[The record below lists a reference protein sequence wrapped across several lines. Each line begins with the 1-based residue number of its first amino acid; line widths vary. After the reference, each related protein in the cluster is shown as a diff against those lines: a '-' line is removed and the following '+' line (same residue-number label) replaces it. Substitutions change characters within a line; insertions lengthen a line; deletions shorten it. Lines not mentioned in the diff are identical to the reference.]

1 MFSKLKSSSG
11 SPTSSNSLL
20 ELNPIS
26 QYFEFGKQ
34 IGSAGPELVWKI
46 YEAVRKSDRK
56 VNIVCSAAAL
66 ALYYVWPLV
75 FTFLCVCVCVF
86 AQLSKYR
93 RYHFFTY

>member
-34 IGSAGPELVWKI
+34 IGSAGPELIWKI
-46 YEAVRKSDRK
+46 YDAVRKSDKK
-56 VNIVCSAAAL
+56 VMFKRERAL
-66 ALYYVWPLV
+66 FV
-75 FTFLCVCVCVF
+75 FSNL
-86 AQLSKYR
+86 L
-93 RYHFFTY
+93 